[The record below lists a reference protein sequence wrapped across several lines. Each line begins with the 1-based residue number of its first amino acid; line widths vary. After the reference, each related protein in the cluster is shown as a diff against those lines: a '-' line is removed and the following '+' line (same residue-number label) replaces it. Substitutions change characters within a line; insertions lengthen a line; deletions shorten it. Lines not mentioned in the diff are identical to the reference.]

1 MFSKP
6 VTKEEEKFIK
16 DNAGQLSISEIATA
30 LGRSYFTVQRYMS
43 ILGIKTGFHKW
54 TKQEDEKLRELWDF
68 YPAGYIS
75 RVLEVDENCI
85 YNRAKRLGLRKKR
98 RVKPKEGGNNV

>member
-6 VTKEEEKFIK
+6 VTNAEERFIK
-16 DNAGQLSISEIATA
+16 ENAVRMSIKEIATA

-43 ILGIKTGFHKW
+43 ILGIKSGVHKW
-54 TKQEDEKLRELWDF
+54 TEQEDAKLRELWEK

-75 RVLEVDENCI
+75 RVIDVDENCI

-98 RVKPKEGGNNV
+98 RVKPKERDNE

>member
-6 VTKEEEKFIK
+6 VTAKEEKFIK
-16 DNAGQLSISEIATA
+16 DNAGKLSISEIATA

-43 ILGIKTGFHKW
+43 ILGISTGIHKW
-54 TKQEDEKLRELWDF
+54 TKFEDEKLRELWEE

-75 RVLEVDENCI
+75 RVLNVNENCI
-85 YNRAKRLGLRKKR
+85 YNRAKRLGLKKKR
-98 RVKPKEGGNNV
+98 RVKPKDENNG

>member
-6 VTKEEEKFIK
+6 VTNEEEKFIK
-16 DNAGQLSISEIATA
+16 DNAGRMSISEIATS

-43 ILGIKTGFHKW
+43 ILGIKTGFHRW
-54 TKQEDEKLRELWDF
+54 NRQEDKQLMELWES

-75 RVLEVDENCI
+75 SVLGVDENCI
-85 YNRAKRLGLRKKR
+85 YNRAKRLGLKKKR
-98 RVKPKEGGNNV
+98 IVKKKEQ